1 MEGNS
6 PHPLTMISYTTE
18 RKNYWPFILE
28 QCLVAAI
35 ISVCIFAV
43 FKLFLT
49 SLEKYTYWA
58 ALVAIIP
65 VFVKWLDKEWIQDI
79 SIDEQAKTITHH
91 YRSPLNG
98 EGEKIHILR
107 DVQLYVKTSTQN
119 GKPAIRSLTLYKQ
132 RRRVLVLQTREDGF
146 TPETLE
152 AIRQQLI
159 RLGVQQ

>member
-18 RKNYWPFILE
+18 RKNYWPYILR
-28 QCLVAAI
+28 QWI
-35 ISVCIFAV
+35 IIAMIYAVCIILM
-43 FKLFLT
+43 KLFL
-49 SLEKYTYWA
+49 SDFKNAYYWICA
-58 ALVAIIP
+58 GVSGLGMVR
-65 VFVKWLDKEWIQDI
+65 WLDKEWIQDI